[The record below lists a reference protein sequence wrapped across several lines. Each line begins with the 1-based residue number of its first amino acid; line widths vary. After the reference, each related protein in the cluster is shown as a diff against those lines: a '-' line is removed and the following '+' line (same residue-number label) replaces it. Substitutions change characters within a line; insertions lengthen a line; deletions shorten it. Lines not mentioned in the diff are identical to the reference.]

1 MKDFYYFSIL
11 GGISLY
17 ITGVTILDKMVEL
30 ISPPIS
36 TIASGAIKGFEFRAR
51 GIRPQIA
58 VMEVS
63 TTGRKR
69 VSPAIAIA
77 SSIECPSC
85 LS

>member
-1 MKDFYYFSIL
+1 M
-11 GGISLY
+11 
-17 ITGVTILDKMVEL
+17 TAVTIRDKIVEL
-30 ISPPIS
+30 INPPIS
-36 TIASGAIKGFEFRAR
+36 TIANGAIKGFEFNAI
-51 GIRPQIA
+51 GIKPQIA
-58 VMEVS
+58 VIEVS